1 MTETTIPKPA
11 APDTPRLMKMKEL
24 SSATGV
30 SKATIIYYVNE
41 GLLPQPLKTS
51 RNMAYYDPSCIERI
65 SFIQQIKRKH
75 RLPLAAIKRLLKERD
90 QGRDITTL
98 VELQE
103 FVFGPGRTRRL
114 SLAQFVEATGLSID
128 QVRAFLDTEILIPME
143 RELFDS
149 EDVAV
154 GKALRASLEFG
165 LTSEIAA
172 FYPRLAKEVVEEEM
186 EMRRKLTE
194 ELPYEE
200 DAKATLELTRTARA
214 LRSYLIDR
222 VFQRRLIKTHGLK
235 DHGKPGPKGKER
247 S

>member
-1 MTETTIPKPA
+1 MAETAVAKPA
-11 APDTPRLMKMKEL
+11 APDSPRLMKMKEL
-24 SSATGV
+24 SGATGV

-65 SFIQQIKRKH
+65 GFIQQIKRKH

-90 QGRDITTL
+90 QGRDIAAL

-103 FVFGPGRTRRL
+103 FVFGPGRSRRL
-114 SLAQFVEATGLSID
+114 NLAQFAEATGLSID
-128 QVRAFLDTEILIPME
+128 QVRAYLDAEILIPME
-143 RELFDS
+143 HELFDS

-154 GKALRASLEFG
+154 GKALCASLEFG
-165 LTSEIAA
+165 LTSERAA
-172 FYPRLAKEVVEEEM
+172 FYPRLAKEIVEEEM
-186 EMRRKLTE
+186 EMRRKLTA

-200 DAKATLELTRTARA
+200 DAKATLELTRTARV
-214 LRSYLIDR
+214 LRSYQIDR
-222 VFQRRLIKTHGLK
+222 VFQRRLMKTRGLK
-235 DHGKPGPKGKER
+235 DHGKTEPKGKER